1 MHGLRGPRACDASS
15 MTDAQWLEILVRM
28 VAGEAAEEPT
38 EGVLAVRLDEESEE
52 LTRFRVRK
60 HAHRWRVDDESGRP
74 RSIQGDEV
82 GYLFHHDEADDG
94 VPQQVGR
101 GLGEMHAPFGA
112 VLARPRPVDWLIAG
126 DWRHGPAE
134 FAAPLRR
141 TTYLGRDAW
150 DVRLVLPEG
159 VGEVRYVVN
168 GSDGRLLAC
177 EGAYEL
183 NFRWEELAVVDPHP
197 PELFAWEGSFSTG
210 PGGLGYVDAT
220 EDVATVVARNREA
233 TATLV
238 ADLGLDALSVRSVG
252 TAEAY
257 VVGDGEV
264 VSLHWNASA
273 WLSVLRAPLEAEDDE
288 DAGEGDEGP
297 AARGTVTTGW
307 TDDRWRWTVQVG
319 DDLEQPERERLVAD
333 LQARTRA
340 LSTTPDP

>member
-1 MHGLRGPRACDASS
+1 

-28 VAGEAAEEPT
+28 VAGETSEEPT

-60 HAHRWRVDDESGRP
+60 HGHRWRVDDESGRTW
-74 RSIQGDEV
+74 SIQGDQV
-82 GYLFHHDEADDG
+82 GYLFHHDEVDDG

-101 GLGEMHAPFGA
+101 GFGGMHAPFDA

-134 FAAPLRR
+134 LVAPLRR
-141 TTYLGRDAW
+141 TTYLGREAW
-150 DVRLVLPEG
+150 DVRLLRPEG
-159 VGEVRYVVN
+159 AGEVRYVVD

-183 NFRWEELAVVDPHP
+183 SFRWEELDVVDPHP
-197 PELFAWEGSFSTG
+197 PELVVWDGPYGS
-210 PGGLGYVDAT
+210 GLGGVDYVDPS
-220 EDVATVVARNREA
+220 EDVATAVARNRKA

-238 ADLGLDALSVRSVG
+238 ADLGLDALSVTSAG

-257 VVGDGEV
+257 VVDDGA

-273 WLSVLRAPLEAEDDE
+273 WFSMLRAPLEAEDDE
-288 DAGEGDEGP
+288 DAGEGDEGA
-297 AARGTVTTGW
+297 AARGTVSTGW
-307 TDDRWRWTVQVG
+307 TDDRWRWTLQVG
-319 DDLEQPERERLVAD
+319 DDLQESERQRLVAD
-333 LQARTRA
+333 LQARTHA